1 MGNEN
6 HVSIGNADG
15 PDHDGKLDKSSN
27 DNANMVGNAGAAAE
41 DMPDKNRAS
50 ISRKNLEPEVEDK
63 ENRASISQKNL
74 EPEIEDKEVASE
86 DIDVDI
92 LYMRL
97 KALQSMKEK
106 LDQEDDEMVEEM
118 EELLQ
123 EADQAANEINEI
135 IEDSDDYSD
144 YVPTSPLPMQ
154 INDVDEAGLDLMM
167 RTSLSENTSGGS
179 ISGFDGVISGSVVPT
194 VDNCNDDK
202 MSNVVKRLREVAR
215 KTIADLRKAETTG
228 TDVGGEP
235 IIHEVIEENYSPT
248 QSPIRDVTDDEGFE
262 VIDIDLIDVDR
273 ASSPIDD
280 EEPIIVFAKPKP
292 VPEVIDLEP
301 AEVNFF
307 KQQREEP
314 LFPASVWEFHPTA
327 QKAPA
332 ASTKNEVITIEA
344 SNPAHHEDNLEAFHM
359 AVMAQS
365 KTVQKFRRKRAR
377 SRGKSQSVS
386 EERETLSKV
395 EDNLHRP
402 PPIKSARKNLEEN
415 LQEDEEKALRAA
427 VLSSMAVKRT
437 KKIEIEENK
446 KKISAEKLQE
456 IDLGKSAPSSPSLPP
471 PSKAESP
478 NPSIPLN
485 APGPNITPLPLT
497 TPIPP
502 VTSSPSTADIIKSTK
517 KIEKPL
523 TKIATKVNRVK
534 KLTAAEKKKQLEVK
548 KGLILKKAKAERDL
562 KKLKEE
568 LVKYQDKTIKNKMKV
583 MPLSRK
589 HFPNLFMRK
598 VIITSTDLVD
608 SDTEGGETKTVKAS
622 SVQFEKNLDDLMKNL
637 RSQSK
642 QAEVKAVPPPKPA
655 RKFPPKQ
662 SIGTSV
668 SAKGSGKVE
677 PKETP
682 KTLKRSLS
690 SKDKEILKKSNIS
703 HLPPDKQMEYKKL
716 LVLLAQ
722 REKAKKANN
731 SKTLTVSISKD
742 SPHRT
747 VKSKL
752 PNQSTQVS
760 KATMATKAGSSNLA
774 PPTATNSN
782 ISVKKTLISNP
793 NSKKNEKKPDPFSSN
808 TLADKESELVKSRK
822 EMCASLFKLSAE
834 VSQLKEET
842 SKKETA
848 EAFLEQLQKQV
859 AVTSELI
866 TRKNERLN
874 TLKTVVRQSHQEVVT
889 KSRSM
894 SILKKECK
902 SMGTIL
908 KGNAYQPPQEG
919 MDTIRKKLSV
929 INNSAKNVTNNSTN
943 STNRQN
949 QNNLANNQA
958 NSIKVE
964 PAAVPKKPDVQP
976 VTKAEKGKSE
986 KTQKKEESESDSS
999 SDDSDDDESDS
1010 DESNSDTSSSD
1021 SDSSDDNNDDATTE
1035 KVRENGIEQ
1044 QKRPSSLA
1052 HLSRSS
1058 VVLDPQVELCR
1069 FDLQGRCNDK
1079 TCPYQHLR
1087 PTTSPPPPTP
1097 SSPPKLR

>member
-27 DNANMVGNAGAAAE
+27 DNANMVGNGG
-41 DMPDKNRAS
+41 AS
-50 ISRKNLEPEVEDK
+50 ISRKNSEPEV
-63 ENRASISQKNL
+63 
-74 EPEIEDKEVASE
+74 EDKEVASE

-123 EADQAANEINEI
+123 EADQAANEVNEI

-167 RTSLSENTSGGS
+167 RTSLSENTSGGP
-179 ISGFDGVISGSVVPT
+179 ISGFDGVISGSVGAT
-194 VDNCNDDK
+194 VDTCNDDK

-215 KTIADLRKAETTG
+215 KTIADLHKAETTG
-228 TDVGGEP
+228 AVGGEP
-235 IIHEVIEENYSPT
+235 STIIQEVIEENYSPT

-327 QKAPA
+327 QKATT

-344 SNPAHHEDNLEAFHM
+344 NNPAHHEDNLEAFHM

-395 EDNLHRP
+395 EEKDDNLHRP
-402 PPIKSARKNLEEN
+402 PPIKSARKNLEN

-471 PSKAESP
+471 PPKAESP

-485 APGPNITPLPLT
+485 APGPNVTPLPLT
-497 TPIPP
+497 TPISP

-517 KIEKPL
+517 KIEKPF

-568 LVKYQDKTIKNKMKV
+568 LVKLQDKTIKNKMKV

-598 VIITSTDLVD
+598 VIITSTDLID
-608 SDTEGGETKTVKAS
+608 SDTEGGETKTVEAS

-642 QAEVKAVPPPKPA
+642 QAEVKAIPPPKPA

-662 SIGTSV
+662 SIATSV
-668 SAKGSGKVE
+668 SATVSGKVE

-682 KTLKRSLS
+682 KILKRSLS
-690 SKDKEILKKSNIS
+690 SKDKENLKKSNIS

-752 PNQSTQVS
+752 PNQSSQVA
-760 KATMATKAGSSNLA
+760 KVAVATKAGSSNLA
-774 PPTATNSN
+774 PPTATSN
-782 ISVKKTLISNP
+782 ISMKKEASISNP
-793 NSKKNEKKPDPFSSN
+793 NSKKKPTFSVN

-848 EAFLEQLQKQV
+848 EAFLEKLQKQV

-874 TLKTVVRQSHQEVVT
+874 TLKTVVKQSQQEVVT
-889 KSRSM
+889 KNRSM

-929 INNSAKNVTNNSTN
+929 INNSAKNVTNNTTN

-964 PAAVPKKPDVQP
+964 PAVPEKPDAQP
-976 VTKAEKGKSE
+976 AIKTEKGKSE
-986 KTQKKEESESDSS
+986 KTQKEESESDSS

-1021 SDSSDDNNDDATTE
+1021 SDSSSDDNDDATTE
-1035 KVRENGIEQ
+1035 KVRENGNGKVEQ
-1044 QKRPSSLA
+1044 QRPSSLA

-1087 PTTSPPPPTP
+1087 PTTTSPPPPPTP
-1097 SSPPKLR
+1097 SSPPKMR

>member
-15 PDHDGKLDKSSN
+15 PDHDGKLDKSSD
-27 DNANMVGNAGAAAE
+27 DNANMVGNGAAA
-41 DMPDKNRAS
+41 MAR
-50 ISRKNLEPEVEDK
+50 
-63 ENRASISQKNL
+63 
-74 EPEIEDKEVASE
+74 E

-123 EADQAANEINEI
+123 EADQAANEVNEMT
-135 IEDSDDYSD
+135 EDSDDYSD
-144 YVPTSPLPMQ
+144 YVPASPLPI

-167 RTSLSENTSGGS
+167 RTSLSEDTKGAN
-179 ISGFDGVISGSVVPT
+179 
-194 VDNCNDDK
+194 VDDCNDDK

-215 KTIADLRKAETTG
+215 KTIADLHKAETTG
-228 TDVGGEP
+228 TVGGEP
-235 IIHEVIEENYSPT
+235 STIQEVIEENYSPT

-280 EEPIIVFAKPKP
+280 DEPIIVFAKPKP

-314 LFPASVWEFHPTA
+314 LFPASVWEFQPA
-327 QKAPA
+327 QKAQT

-344 SNPAHHEDNLEAFHM
+344 NSAHEVNLEAFHM

-386 EERETLSKV
+386 EEHETLSKV
-395 EDNLHRP
+395 EVTDDTLPRP
-402 PPIKSARKNLEEN
+402 PPIKSARKNLEN

-437 KKIEIEENK
+437 KKIEIEENE
-446 KKISAEKLQE
+446 KKISAISADQKLQE
-456 IDLGKSAPSSPSLPP
+456 TDSGKPAPSSPSLPP
-471 PSKAESP
+471 PPKAESP
-478 NPSIPLN
+478 NLPISLN
-485 APGPNITPLPLT
+485 VPGPNVDPLPLT
-497 TPIPP
+497 TPISPLPP
-502 VTSSPSTADIIKSTK
+502 PSTAAIIKSTK

-534 KLTAAEKKKQLEVK
+534 KLTAAEKKKQLEAK

-568 LVKYQDKTIKNKMKV
+568 LVKLQDKTIKNKMKV

-598 VIITSTDLVD
+598 VIITSTDLID
-608 SDTEGGETKTVKAS
+608 SDTEGEAKTVKAS

-642 QAEVKAVPPPKPA
+642 QAEVKAIPPPKPA
-655 RKFPPKQ
+655 RKFPPKL
-662 SIGTSV
+662 SIATSV
-668 SAKGSGKVE
+668 SATGSGKVE
-677 PKETP
+677 PEATA

-722 REKAKKANN
+722 REKAKKQVNN

-752 PNQSTQVS
+752 PNQSTQMS
-760 KATMATKAGSSNLA
+760 KAAVATKKAESSNL
-774 PPTATNSN
+774 PPPPATTSN
-782 ISVKKTLISNP
+782 ISMKKEASIISNP
-793 NSKKNEKKPDPFSSN
+793 NSKNKEQKNKPISGN

-848 EAFLEQLQKQV
+848 EAFLEKLQKQV

-929 INNSAKNVTNNSTN
+929 INNSAKNVTNNTTN

-949 QNNLANNQA
+949 QINLANNQA

-964 PAAVPKKPDVQP
+964 PAVVPEKPAAKF
-976 VTKAEKGKSE
+976 TGKGKSE
-986 KTQKKEESESDSS
+986 KTQREESESDSS

-1010 DESNSDTSSSD
+1010 DESNSDTSSSE
-1021 SDSSDDNNDDATTE
+1021 SSSDDNDDATE
-1035 KVRENGIEQ
+1035 KVRQNGGWKIEQ
-1044 QKRPSSLA
+1044 ERPSSLA

-1097 SSPPKLR
+1097 YSPPKLR

>member
-15 PDHDGKLDKSSN
+15 PDHDGKLDKSPD
-27 DNANMVGNAGAAAE
+27 DNANMVGNGAAAE

-50 ISRKNLEPEVEDK
+50 ISRKNSEPEV
-63 ENRASISQKNL
+63 
-74 EPEIEDKEVASE
+74 EDKEVASE

-167 RTSLSENTSGGS
+167 RTSLSENTSGGP
-179 ISGFDGVISGSVVPT
+179 ISGFDGVISGSVGAT

-215 KTIADLRKAETTG
+215 KTIADLHKAETTG

-235 IIHEVIEENYSPT
+235 STIIQEVIEENYSPT

-280 EEPIIVFAKPKP
+280 EEPVIVFAKPKP

-314 LFPASVWEFHPTA
+314 LFPASVWEFQPA

-344 SNPAHHEDNLEAFHM
+344 NPESEVNLEAFHM

-395 EDNLHRP
+395 EETDPDTLHRP
-402 PPIKSARKNLEEN
+402 PPIKSARKNLEN

-437 KKIEIEENK
+437 KKIEIEENQK
-446 KKISAEKLQE
+446 KISAVISAEKLQE
-456 IDLGKSAPSSPSLPP
+456 TDSGKTAPSSPSLPP
-471 PSKAESP
+471 PPKAESP

-485 APGPNITPLPLT
+485 VPSPTLPLT
-497 TPIPP
+497 TPISPVPP
-502 VTSSPSTADIIKSTK
+502 PSTAPIIKFTK

-523 TKIATKVNRVK
+523 TNIATKVNRVK
-534 KLTAAEKKKQLEVK
+534 KLTAAEKKKQLEAK

-568 LVKYQDKTIKNKMKV
+568 LVKFQDKKIKNKMKV

-589 HFPNLFMRK
+589 YFPNLFMRK
-598 VIITSTDLVD
+598 VIITRTDLID
-608 SDTEGGETKTVKAS
+608 SDTEGETKTVKAS

-642 QAEVKAVPPPKPA
+642 QAEVKAIPPPKPA

-662 SIGTSV
+662 SIATSV
-668 SAKGSGKVE
+668 SATGSGKVE
-677 PKETP
+677 P

-703 HLPPDKQMEYKKL
+703 HLPPDKQIEYKKL

-760 KATMATKAGSSNLA
+760 KAVVATKA
-774 PPTATNSN
+774 PPSTSN
-782 ISVKKTLISNP
+782 IPMKKEVSISNP
-793 NSKKNEKKPDPFSSN
+793 NSKEKEQNKKPTFSAN

-848 EAFLEQLQKQV
+848 EAFLEKLQKQV

-902 SMGTIL
+902 SMGTML

-929 INNSAKNVTNNSTN
+929 INNSAKNVTNTSTN

-958 NSIKVE
+958 NSIKAE
-964 PAAVPKKPDVQP
+964 PAVPEKPDVQP
-976 VTKAEKGKSE
+976 VIKAKAEKGKSE
-986 KTQKKEESESDSS
+986 KTQKEESESDSS

-1021 SDSSDDNNDDATTE
+1021 SSSDDNEDAATTE
-1035 KVRENGIEQ
+1035 KVRENGNGKEGQ
-1044 QKRPSSLA
+1044 QRPSSLA

>member
-1 MGNEN
+1 MSKMGNEN
-6 HVSIGNADG
+6 HVSIGNADAG

-27 DNANMVGNAGAAAE
+27 DNANMVGNDEEERLQNQLTSGLKRKAE
-41 DMPDKNRAS
+41 MEA
-50 ISRKNLEPEVEDK
+50 EVT
-63 ENRASISQKNL
+63 SGS
-74 EPEIEDKEVASE
+74 PASE

-167 RTSLSENTSGGS
+167 RTSLSENTSGGP
-179 ISGFDGVISGSVVPT
+179 ISGFDGVISGSVGAT

-215 KTIADLRKAETTG
+215 KTIADLHKAETTG
-228 TDVGGEP
+228 SDVGGEP
-235 IIHEVIEENYSPT
+235 STIIQEVIEENYSPT

-314 LFPASVWEFHPTA
+314 LFPASVWEFHPTVA
-327 QKAPA
+327 QKTTT

-344 SNPAHHEDNLEAFHM
+344 TNPAHEDNLEAFHL

-386 EERETLSKV
+386 EERETLSKPV
-395 EDNLHRP
+395 AETDDNLDRP

-471 PSKAESP
+471 PPKAESP

-485 APGPNITPLPLT
+485 APGPIVTPLPLT

-502 VTSSPSTADIIKSTK
+502 VTSSPSTADIIKLTK

-523 TKIATKVNRVK
+523 TKLATKVNRVK

-568 LVKYQDKTIKNKMKV
+568 LVKFQDKTIKNKMKV

-598 VIITSTDLVD
+598 VIITRTDLID
-608 SDTEGGETKTVKAS
+608 SDTEGETKTVKAS
-622 SVQFEKNLDDLMKNL
+622 SVHFENNLDDLMKNL

-642 QAEVKAVPPPKPA
+642 QAEVKAIPPPKPA

-662 SIGTSV
+662 SIATSV

-682 KTLKRSLS
+682 KTFKRSLS

-703 HLPPDKQMEYKKL
+703 HLPPDKQMEYKTPGKNCL
-716 LVLLAQ
+716 FCWL
-722 REKAKKANN
+722 REKR
-731 SKTLTVSISKD
+731 
-742 SPHRT
+742 P
-747 VKSKL
+747 
-752 PNQSTQVS
+752 
-760 KATMATKAGSSNLA
+760 
-774 PPTATNSN
+774 
-782 ISVKKTLISNP
+782 
-793 NSKKNEKKPDPFSSN
+793 
-808 TLADKESELVKSRK
+808 
-822 EMCASLFKLSAE
+822 
-834 VSQLKEET
+834 
-842 SKKETA
+842 
-848 EAFLEQLQKQV
+848 
-859 AVTSELI
+859 
-866 TRKNERLN
+866 
-874 TLKTVVRQSHQEVVT
+874 
-889 KSRSM
+889 
-894 SILKKECK
+894 
-902 SMGTIL
+902 
-908 KGNAYQPPQEG
+908 
-919 MDTIRKKLSV
+919 
-929 INNSAKNVTNNSTN
+929 
-943 STNRQN
+943 
-949 QNNLANNQA
+949 
-958 NSIKVE
+958 
-964 PAAVPKKPDVQP
+964 
-976 VTKAEKGKSE
+976 
-986 KTQKKEESESDSS
+986 
-999 SDDSDDDESDS
+999 
-1010 DESNSDTSSSD
+1010 
-1021 SDSSDDNNDDATTE
+1021 
-1035 KVRENGIEQ
+1035 
-1044 QKRPSSLA
+1044 KRPIIA
-1052 HLSRSS
+1052 K
-1058 VVLDPQVELCR
+1058 P
-1069 FDLQGRCNDK
+1069 
-1079 TCPYQHLR
+1079 
-1087 PTTSPPPPTP
+1087 
-1097 SSPPKLR
+1097 